1 MRDRYSPLPLCQ
13 PELAGNSNYPSSS
26 FREALLYIYFPCSY
40 SPRHI
45 ALLIFP
51 STCLTI
57 SVKQDFSR
65 ILRILNFALMNLPH
79 FLPRPQGAF
88 PWLSSKAREKRPGD
102 EVGITGRAQGEG
114 GGVLPYKKDRG
125 APRKIS
131 RTRLKGTRILF
142 YGRVPNVTIDNRFV
156 ETRSHHMIALLMHSS
171 TARSM

>member
-1 MRDRYSPLPLCQ
+1 MPFFLVLRPLISSDQHGVFASKNIRAPEENIDSVDNILFYFSVMRDRYSSLPLCQ

-40 SPRHI
+40 SPRLI

-79 FLPRPQGAF
+79 FIHRPQGAF
-88 PWLSSKAREKRPGD
+88 PWLSSKARQGCSSENFENTPKRY
-102 EVGITGRAQGEG
+102 QNL
-114 GGVLPYKKDRG
+114 VLWACSKC
-125 APRKIS
+125 
-131 RTRLKGTRILF
+131 
-142 YGRVPNVTIDNRFV
+142 NNRQ
-156 ETRSHHMIALLMHSS
+156 
-171 TARSM
+171 